1 MATTTTTQPAI
12 KQLTIALED
21 GTRVLAALG
30 AEVRADP
37 CARTL
42 DALLAQCRGVT
53 MLALRA
59 HREIADSPTPPT
71 KPGPLAA

>member
-1 MATTTTTQPAI
+1 MSHPI
-12 KQLTIALED
+12 VLQLAIALED
-21 GTRVLAALG
+21 GTRVIAQLG

-71 KPGPLAA
+71 TRGPLASKAA